1 MKQISILFIL
11 LILGC
16 VVSVDEN
23 KFKKC
28 NQAGF
33 CARHRSKPTKLQY
46 TIDPSSVKV
55 EENHLSALLL
65 PSVHQ
70 TTDLEMIIRILP
82 NDLIRVHIAEVNPLN
97 GRQRFE
103 ATDVLIPEFIKEQP
117 LVVVSQDESKVVV
130 ESSNKKSRLEIT
142 FAPLHIAYYVNGVLK
157 ITINDKNL
165 FYIEVT
171 RTKADSTISNE
182 TAEKKDEVKEKKIV
196 DYTEAGHAL

>member
-1 MKQISILFIL
+1 
-11 LILGC
+11 
-16 VVSVDEN
+16 
-23 KFKKC
+23 
-28 NQAGF
+28 
-33 CARHRSKPTKLQY
+33 
-46 TIDPSSVKV
+46 
-55 EENHLSALLL
+55 
-65 PSVHQ
+65 
-70 TTDLEMIIRILP
+70 MIIRILP

-103 ATDVLIPEFIKEQP
+103 ATDVLIPGWYICCLWVIEFIKEQP

-165 FYIEVT
+165 FYFEVT

-182 TAEKKDEVKEKKIV
+182 TAEKKDEVKEKKGQESLAVISGMSTV
-196 DYTEAGHAL
+196 KEISSMIRVYGQI